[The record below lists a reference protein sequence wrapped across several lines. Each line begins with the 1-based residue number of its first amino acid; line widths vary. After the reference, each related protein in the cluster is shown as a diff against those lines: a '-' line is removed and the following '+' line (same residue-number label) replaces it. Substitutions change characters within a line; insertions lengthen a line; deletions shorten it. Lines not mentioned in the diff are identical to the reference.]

1 LTFRYQHGINQYE
14 QNLTRQKGLDGKL
27 EGERMRSI
35 LIVEDEQHLLDL
47 YTDEF
52 NDAGFQVHSLSTGKE
67 AIELI
72 KKERPSVVV
81 LDIKLSDMEGLRVL
95 EEIKEF
101 DRSIPVILNSAYA
114 VYKSDFSSW
123 MADDYVVKS
132 SDISE
137 LVAKVKQYAEPSAR
151 NQSTQTTV

>member
-1 LTFRYQHGINQYE
+1 M
-14 QNLTRQKGLDGKL
+14 KK
-27 EGERMRSI
+27 I

-52 NDAGFQVHSLSTGKE
+52 NDAGFQVRSISTGKE
-67 AIELI
+67 AIELV
-72 KKERPSVVV
+72 KCERPSVVV

-95 EEIKEF
+95 EEIKQF

-132 SDISE
+132 SDIGE
-137 LVAKVKQYAEPSAR
+137 LIAKVKLYSEVNGHAHGAK
-151 NQSTQTTV
+151 TIA

>member
-1 LTFRYQHGINQYE
+1 MMKTV
-14 QNLTRQKGLDGKL
+14 
-27 EGERMRSI
+27 

-52 NDAGFQVHSLSTGKE
+52 NDAGFKVRSISTGKE
-67 AIELI
+67 AIELV
-72 KKERPSVVV
+72 KCERPTVVV
-81 LDIKLSDMEGLRVL
+81 LDIKLTDMEGLRVL
-95 EEIKEF
+95 EEIKQY

-132 SDISE
+132 SDIGE
-137 LVAKVKQYAEPSAR
+137 LIAKVKEYCDPGENSFR
-151 NQSTQTTV
+151 EKTTV

>member
-1 LTFRYQHGINQYE
+1 MHSGGINNQST
-14 QNLTRQKGLDGKL
+14 LTRQEGVDGMF
-27 EGERMRSI
+27 EGDKMKTI
-35 LIVEDEQHLLDL
+35 LIVEDEKHLLDL

-52 NDAGFQVHSLSTGKE
+52 NDAGFQVHSSSTGKE

-72 KKERPSVVV
+72 KNERPSVVV

-137 LVAKVKQYAEPSAR
+137 LIAKVRLYAEPAER
-151 NQSTQTTV
+151 RRGAKTTA